1 MASTRA
7 DALAEV
13 IFSLKRADKLA
24 THNEAAA
31 KCGFKPGAGSKALL
45 TALNAV
51 RRDWPHLQWYRIVGN
66 EGNVPAESEQAGL
79 LEGAGVELAPSP
91 SNPAELIIVDQER
104 WLSTTVTATVS

>member
-13 IFSLKRADKLA
+13 IFALKRADKLA

-31 KCGFKPGAGSKALL
+31 QCGFKPGASSKALL

-51 RRDWPHLQWYRIVGN
+51 RRDWPHLQWFRIVGN
-66 EGNVPAESEQAGL
+66 EGTIPAESEQSGL

-91 SNPAELIIVDQER
+91 TNPGELVIVDQER
-104 WLSTTVTATVS
+104 WLVTTTTASVS